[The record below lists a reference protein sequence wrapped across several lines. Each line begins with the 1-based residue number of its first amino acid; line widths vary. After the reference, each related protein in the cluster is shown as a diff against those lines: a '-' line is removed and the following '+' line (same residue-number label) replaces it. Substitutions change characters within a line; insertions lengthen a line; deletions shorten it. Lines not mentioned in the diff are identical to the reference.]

1 MIYIKVADDDDDDG
15 FVQTSSDVCAV
26 FSLLHHR
33 LSHANIL
40 QIIPRSSWSSR
51 WHGGGSNIKCDND
64 DSIRTVSKSFSVIIR
79 MILVI
84 AIITIFSL
92 LIWSWWRMWWCRCC
106 WCPYKLLTMMMMM
119 MKVNM
124 VVVPFPVPSFVPSQH
139 FSNHLVMTQNIRQPL
154 LSASPP

>member
-1 MIYIKVADDDDDDG
+1 MTTMMVLSKPHLMFAPSFPSSTIVCPTLTFYKSSPGHPDPHDG
-15 FVQTSSDVCAV
+15 
-26 FSLLHHR
+26 
-33 LSHANIL
+33 N
-40 QIIPRSSWSSR
+40 
-51 WHGGGSNIKCDND
+51 GGGSNIKCDND

-92 LIWSWWRMWWCRCC
+92 LIWSWWWMWWCRCC

-119 MKVNM
+119 MKVNI